1 MCIDICVYVCVYKLL
16 DVSIYFNNYDILVA
30 YSVKKLCTI
39 IVIIINTSYNYFQK
53 GARIIN
59 G

>member
-1 MCIDICVYVCVYKLL
+1 VYKLL